1 MEKSANTRYPITDL
15 IRNRWSPLAFS
26 EQRIEPEKLLQLFE
40 AARWAPSSYNEQPWS
55 FIVARKEDREEH
67 ERLLGCLVEGNIAW
81 ARHAPVL
88 ILSVARLQFQHNQ
101 DPNRHALHDVGLA
114 TENLVLQAE
123 ALGLHAHLMAGFSAD
138 KARKVY
144 QIPTEFEPVAVMA
157 VGYLGDVKN
166 LSEPLRK
173 REEAERVRKPLSEM
187 LFSGKWGQTSTII
200 SN

>member
-101 DPNRHALHDVGLA
+101 DPNRHVLP